1 MGSMPATSKSATEE
15 RSKKKTRQSFLSRH
29 SLSIVS
35 ATILVIWI
43 VLYRISDEHT
53 HMGAFYGNAIAD
65 WTGLLVTVLATKF
78 MYEIGSA
85 ESRKPP
91 KQWHRALWAHIQ
103 NHSLTIFLVLTG
115 VGWAGLYVH
124 MNPDAKWGQ
133 VVGNIVSEWTQI
145 LGLVVL
151 TKKLIERGS
160 KESK

>member
-1 MGSMPATSKSATEE
+1 MKSAPGLTKPTDTT
-15 RSKKKTRQSFLSRH
+15 RTAKKTQKSFLARH

-35 ATILVIWI
+35 AVILVTWI
-43 VLYRISDEHT
+43 VLYRISNEHT

-65 WTGLLVTVLATKF
+65 WSGLLVTVLATKF
-78 MYEIGSA
+78 MYEVGSA

-91 KQWHRALWAHIQ
+91 NQWHRALWVHIQ

-115 VGWAGLYVH
+115 IGWAALYAH
-124 MNPDAKWGQ
+124 MNPDEKWGQ

-151 TKKLIERGS
+151 TKRLIERGS